1 MNLLLIAQTL
11 TEICERSLLVPERS
25 LNCTIIVNPAAGGYK
40 IANRWKAHSATLE
53 EYRDKAQKNPKRPMH
68 KFANML
74 ITEGKGSAAKITK
87 LVIEKAEKNPEPFY
101 LIISAGGDGTHCEV
115 MLNLYNAPVN
125 VRSNLAVLRLPM
137 GTGND
142 GADNSSLAA
151 ALELLLNPVK
161 IELASAVQLKPAAAG
176 PAHKNGPFLAFNI
189 MSIGLDAYV
198 THMTNKMKRKKAG
211 DSYQLWV
218 DLAALFYECHYKVDF
233 FDIVARDQQDAV
245 VQAFREKF
253 LLIAMGVTGNRS
265 YGSQQK
271 ILPDFR
277 NICAIKKMPLLRKL
291 AIKKQVAKGTHTNS
305 REPEF
310 LSASKL
316 EINSKR
322 KILAQMDGETFLLRP
337 EDFPI
342 TMELTPPSIPVL
354 KNNT

>member
-11 TEICERSLLVPERS
+11 TEICERSLIVPGRA

-40 IANRWKAHSATLE
+40 IANRWKSHAATLE
-53 EYRDKAQKNPKRPMH
+53 EYRDKAQKNPRRPMH

-74 ITEGKGSAAKITK
+74 ITEGRGSAAKITK
-87 LVIEKAEKNPEPFY
+87 LVVEKAEKNPDPFY

-115 MLNLYNAPVN
+115 MLNLYNAPVM
-125 VRSNLAVLRLPM
+125 VRANLAVLRLPM

-142 GADNSSLAA
+142 GADCASLAE
-151 ALELLLNPVK
+151 ALELLINPVK
-161 IELASAVQLKPAAAG
+161 IQLTSAVQLKPATTG
-176 PAHKNGPFLAFNI
+176 DAHKHGPFLAFNI

-211 DSYQLWV
+211 DSYHIWV
-218 DLAALFYECHYKVDF
+218 DIAALFYELAYKIDDMKV
-233 FDIVARDQQDAV
+233 VAKNEQNAV
-245 VQAFREKF
+245 IQEFNEKF

-277 NICAIKKMPLLRKL
+277 NVCAIRKMPLHRKL
-291 AIKKQVAKGTHTNS
+291 AIKEQVTKGIHTNS
-305 REPEF
+305 KEPVF
-310 LSASKL
+310 LSAHKL

-322 KILAQMDGETFLLRP
+322 KILAQMDGETFFLKP

-342 TMELTPPSIPVL
+342 TMELTPASIPVL
-354 KNNT
+354 KK

>member
-11 TEICERSLLVPERS
+11 TEICERSLIVPGQA

-40 IANRWKAHSATLE
+40 IANRWKSHAATLE

-87 LVIEKAEKNPEPFY
+87 LVVEKAEKNPDPFY

-115 MLNLYNAPVN
+115 MLNLYNAPVA

-142 GADNSSLAA
+142 GADSSSLAE
-151 ALELLLNPVK
+151 ALELLINPVK
-161 IELASAVQLKPAAAG
+161 IELASAVQLKTAPDG
-176 PAHKNGPFLAFNI
+176 PASKLGPFLAFNI

-211 DSYQLWV
+211 DSYRLWV
-218 DLAALFYECHYKVDF
+218 DIAALFYDWTYKVDVM
-233 FDIVARDQQDAV
+233 DMVVSDQQGSVIQTFHD
-245 VQAFREKF
+245 KF
-253 LLIAMGVTGNRS
+253 LLIAMGVTGNRT

-277 NICAIKKMPLLRKL
+277 NVCAIQQMPLFRKL
-291 AIKKQVAKGTHTNS
+291 SLKSQVAKGTHTHS
-305 REPEF
+305 KEPVF
-310 LSASKL
+310 LSAHKI
-316 EINSKR
+316 EINGKN
-322 KILAQMDGETFLLRP
+322 KILAQMDGEPFPLTP
-337 EDFPI
+337 ADFPI
-342 TMELTPPSIPVL
+342 TMEITLPSIPVL
-354 KNNT
+354 KK